1 MNIFTANWKR
11 IINRNKDLPA
21 SESASEISKVIN
33 SEVKPMEI
41 PLDDPFLAYV
51 HTAGGLIDLDDLK
64 LESPTVEAMRVE
76 GISLVL
82 PLISH
87 GELIGLINLGPR
99 RSEQEYSSDDK
110 RLLQNLATQAAPALR
125 VAQLAQQQQAE
136 ARQRERIDQELRVAR
151 VIQETLLPKEVPTIE
166 GWNLATLWQ
175 PAREVSGDFYDF
187 VHLQDGRLAVIIAD
201 VTDKGV
207 PAAMVMATT
216 RSILRAQA
224 EHLGSPGKVLARTND
239 LLHPD
244 IPDKM
249 FVTCLYMVIEP
260 ADGKVILAN
269 AGHNLPY
276 VITDGET
283 KELRATGMPL
293 GLMPGMEYREIEA
306 SLTSGQ
312 TLVLSSDGLVEAH
325 NDQGEMYGFGRFKS
339 QLAALANQGETIPAV
354 MKSWHEFTGEDH
366 EQEDDITLVSL
377 RFRDTGINA
386 NASESWDPV
395 TTFDLPSRPG
405 EERQASQR
413 VLEALKPFDLPAA
426 QERRLGTAVAEA
438 TMNAMEHGNHYQED
452 IPVKIEVLQSD
463 SAVAVRIRDFGKNPI
478 EDVTVE
484 PDIDAKLA
492 GQQSPR
498 GWGLFLIKNL
508 VDDIKVTQD
517 DEYHTIELILYRQ
530 V

>member
-1 MNIFTANWKR
+1 
-11 IINRNKDLPA
+11 
-21 SESASEISKVIN
+21 
-33 SEVKPMEI
+33 
-41 PLDDPFLAYV
+41 
-51 HTAGGLIDLDDLK
+51 
-64 LESPTVEAMRVE
+64 
-76 GISLVL
+76 
-82 PLISH
+82 
-87 GELIGLINLGPR
+87 
-99 RSEQEYSSDDK
+99 
-110 RLLQNLATQAAPALR
+110 
-125 VAQLAQQQQAE
+125 
-136 ARQRERIDQELRVAR
+136 
-151 VIQETLLPKEVPTIE
+151 
-166 GWNLATLWQ
+166 
-175 PAREVSGDFYDF
+175 
-187 VHLQDGRLAVIIAD
+187 
-201 VTDKGV
+201 
-207 PAAMVMATT
+207 
-216 RSILRAQA
+216 
-224 EHLGSPGKVLARTND
+224 
-239 LLHPD
+239 
-244 IPDKM
+244 
-249 FVTCLYMVIEP
+249 
-260 ADGKVILAN
+260 
-269 AGHNLPY
+269 
-276 VITDGET
+276 
-283 KELRATGMPL
+283 MPL
-293 GLMPGMEYREIEA
+293 GLMPGMEYKEIEA

-325 NDQGEMYGFGRFKS
+325 NNQGEMYGFGRFKS